1 MASVYVI
8 NKGVNRSVEFKGL
21 KAQYIWFLGGGLL
34 ALLIIYA
41 LMYVVGIN
49 SYVCIALILGAGV
62 FLFTKVYA
70 LSGKYGEF
78 GMMKKT
84 ANRLLPRLLKCN
96 SRQAFFFTAHK

>member
-8 NKGVNRSVEFKGL
+8 NKGVNKSVEFKGL

-34 ALLIIYA
+34 GLLILYA
-41 LMYVVGIN
+41 LMYVIGIN
-49 SYVCIALILGAGV
+49 SYFCIAIIIVASV

-70 LSGKYGEF
+70 LSNKYGEF

-84 ANRLLPRLLKCN
+84 ASRLVPRLLKCN
-96 SRQAFFFTAHK
+96 SRQVFFFTSL